1 MHPLRMNTARGF
13 TLVELLVVIAIIGI
27 LMGLLLPAVQNARE
41 AGRRTTCFNNLYQMA
56 FAATR
61 HSDTNGFIPGWRNAA
76 STNGQF
82 YGWPVLLLPFLE
94 RRDLSTA
101 LTAVA
106 PSVSA
111 KTSYLNIYLCPTSP
125 PESQADAWLSYAGN
139 AGYGSKLEVT
149 ASGIDGKGNGVMVDT
164 SLTGNQS
171 NRIDVDYVSNGD
183 GASNTLV
190 LTEKCGTR
198 VTKLPK
204 WSNQI
209 IVPPANPISL
219 TDVSATSSTYS
230 SIPVFLFAG
239 SAATTAW
246 KFYTTTTPITEILY
260 PINNKNNNNTPPPDD
275 RLPSSNHPGGVGA
288 AFCDGHVLFLKST
301 VDITTYVQM
310 MTSNSEQSYAPALTP
325 FNEGLLQ

>member
-76 STNGQF
+76 STSGQV

-101 LTAVA
+101 LTAVT

-125 PESQADAWLSYAGN
+125 PESQADAWISYAGN

-239 SAATTAW
+239 SAATNAW
-246 KFYTTTTPITEILY
+246 TPPTTTGFSGSS
-260 PINNKNNNNTPPPDD
+260 NTTDD
-275 RLPSSNHPGGVGA
+275 RFPSSNHPGGVGA
-288 AFCDGHVLFLKST
+288 AFCDGHVLFLKSS

-310 MTSNSEQSYAPALTP
+310 MTSNSEQSYAPNLKP

>member
-56 FAATR
+56 FAAAR

-76 STNGQF
+76 STSGQV

-94 RRDLSTA
+94 RRDLSAA

-106 PSVSA
+106 SPSASA

-125 PESQADAWLSYAGN
+125 PDNGQGDAWLSYAGN
-139 AGYGSKLEVT
+139 AGYGSKLAVT

-164 SLTGNQS
+164 SLTDNQS
-171 NRIDVDYVSNGD
+171 NRIDVDYVSDGD

-190 LTEKCGTR
+190 LTEKCGRR
-198 VTKLPK
+198 VKPFPK
-204 WSNQI
+204 WSNPI
-209 IVPPANPISL
+209 SEPPTNPISA

-239 SAATTAW
+239 SVATTAW
-246 KFYTTTTPITEILY
+246 
-260 PINNKNNNNTPPPDD
+260 TPPSGVVGSSNTTDD
-275 RLPSSNHPGGVGA
+275 RFPSSNHPGGVGA
-288 AFCDGHVLFLKST
+288 AFCDGHVLFLKSS

-310 MTSNSEQSYAPALTP
+310 MTSSSEQSYAPALTP

>member
-56 FAATR
+56 FAAAR

-76 STNGQF
+76 STSGQV

-209 IVPPANPISL
+209 SVPPTNPISL
-219 TDVSATSSTYS
+219 NDVSATSSTYS

-239 SAATTAW
+239 SAATNAW
-246 KFYTTTTPITEILY
+246 
-260 PINNKNNNNTPPPDD
+260 TPPSGVVGSSNTTDD
-275 RLPSSNHPGGVGA
+275 RFPSSNHPGGVNA
-288 AFCDGHVLFLKST
+288 AFCDGHVLFLKSS

>member
-76 STNGQF
+76 STNGQV

-246 KFYTTTTPITEILY
+246 
-260 PINNKNNNNTPPPDD
+260 TPPSGVVGSSNTTDD
-275 RLPSSNHPGGVGA
+275 RFPSSNHPGGVGV
-288 AFCDGHVLFLKST
+288 AFCDGHVLFLKSS

-310 MTSNSEQSYAPALTP
+310 MTSSSEQSYAPALTP

>member
-76 STNGQF
+76 STNAQV

-106 PSVSA
+106 PSVLA

-209 IVPPANPISL
+209 IVPPTNPISL

-239 SAATTAW
+239 SAATNAW
-246 KFYTTTTPITEILY
+246 
-260 PINNKNNNNTPPPDD
+260 TPPSGVVSSSNTTDD
-275 RLPSSNHPGGVGA
+275 RFPSSNHPGGVGV
-288 AFCDGHVLFLKST
+288 AFCDGHVLFLKSS

-310 MTSNSEQSYAPALTP
+310 MTSNSEQSYAPALPP

>member
-76 STNGQF
+76 STSGQV

-125 PESQADAWLSYAGN
+125 PESQADAWISYAGN

-164 SLTGNQS
+164 SLPGNQS

-209 IVPPANPISL
+209 SVPPTNPISL
-219 TDVSATSSTYS
+219 NDVSATSSTYS

-239 SAATTAW
+239 SAATNAW
-246 KFYTTTTPITEILY
+246 
-260 PINNKNNNNTPPPDD
+260 TPPSGVVGSSNTTDD
-275 RLPSSNHPGGVGA
+275 RFPSSNHPGGVGV
-288 AFCDGHVLFLKST
+288 AFCDGHVLFLKSS

-310 MTSNSEQSYAPALTP
+310 MTSSSEQSYAPAITP

>member
-56 FAATR
+56 FAAAR

-76 STNGQF
+76 STSGQV

-101 LTAVA
+101 LTAVT

-125 PESQADAWLSYAGN
+125 PESQADAWISYAGN

-209 IVPPANPISL
+209 SVPPTNPISL
-219 TDVSATSSTYS
+219 NDVSATSSTYS

-239 SAATTAW
+239 SAATNAW
-246 KFYTTTTPITEILY
+246 
-260 PINNKNNNNTPPPDD
+260 TPPSGVVGSSNTTDD
-275 RLPSSNHPGGVGA
+275 RFPSSNHPGGVGV
-288 AFCDGHVLFLKST
+288 AFCDGHVLFLKSS

-310 MTSNSEQSYAPALTP
+310 MTSSSEQSYAPALTP

>member
-76 STNGQF
+76 STNGQV

-164 SLTGNQS
+164 SLPGNQS

-219 TDVSATSSTYS
+219 NDVSATSSTYS

-239 SAATTAW
+239 SAATNAW
-246 KFYTTTTPITEILY
+246 
-260 PINNKNNNNTPPPDD
+260 TPPSGVVGSSNTTDD
-275 RLPSSNHPGGVGA
+275 RFPSSNHPGGVGV
-288 AFCDGHVLFLKST
+288 AFCDGHVLFLKSS

-310 MTSNSEQSYAPALTP
+310 MTSSSEQSYAPALTP

>member
-76 STNGQF
+76 STSGQV

-125 PESQADAWLSYAGN
+125 PESQADAWISYAGN

-164 SLTGNQS
+164 SLPGNQS

-190 LTEKCGTR
+190 LTEKCGTH

-209 IVPPANPISL
+209 SVPPTNPISL

-246 KFYTTTTPITEILY
+246 
-260 PINNKNNNNTPPPDD
+260 TPPSGVVGSSNTTDD
-275 RLPSSNHPGGVGA
+275 RFPSSNHPGGVGVA
-288 AFCDGHVLFLKST
+288 LCDGPVLFLKSS

>member
-76 STNGQF
+76 STSGQF

-125 PESQADAWLSYAGN
+125 PESQADAWISYAGN
-139 AGYGSKLEVT
+139 AGYGSKLGVT

-164 SLTGNQS
+164 SLPGNQS

-209 IVPPANPISL
+209 SVPPTNPISL

-239 SAATTAW
+239 SAATNAW
-246 KFYTTTTPITEILY
+246 
-260 PINNKNNNNTPPPDD
+260 TPPSGVVGSSNTTDD
-275 RLPSSNHPGGVGA
+275 RFPSSNHPGGVGV
-288 AFCDGHVLFLKST
+288 AFCDGHVLFLKSS

-310 MTSNSEQSYAPALTP
+310 MTSSSEQSYAPALTP

>member
-76 STNGQF
+76 STSGQV

-239 SAATTAW
+239 SAATNAW
-246 KFYTTTTPITEILY
+246 
-260 PINNKNNNNTPPPDD
+260 TPPSGVVGSSNTTDD
-275 RLPSSNHPGGVGA
+275 RFPSSNHPGGVGV
-288 AFCDGHVLFLKST
+288 AFCDGHVLFLKSS

-310 MTSNSEQSYAPALTP
+310 MTSSSEQSYAPALTP

>member
-76 STNGQF
+76 STSGQF

-125 PESQADAWLSYAGN
+125 PESQADAWISYAGN

-171 NRIDVDYVSNGD
+171 NRIDVDYVSDGD

-209 IVPPANPISL
+209 SVPPTNPISL

-239 SAATTAW
+239 SATTNAW
-246 KFYTTTTPITEILY
+246 
-260 PINNKNNNNTPPPDD
+260 TPPSGVVGSSNTTDD
-275 RLPSSNHPGGVGA
+275 RFPSSNHPGGVGV
-288 AFCDGHVLFLKST
+288 AFCDGHVLFLKSS
-301 VDITTYVQM
+301 VDITTYVQL

>member
-76 STNGQF
+76 STSGQV

-125 PESQADAWLSYAGN
+125 PESQADAWISYAGN

-209 IVPPANPISL
+209 SVPPTNPISL

-246 KFYTTTTPITEILY
+246 
-260 PINNKNNNNTPPPDD
+260 TPPSGVVGSSNTTDD
-275 RLPSSNHPGGVGA
+275 RFPSSNHPGGVNA